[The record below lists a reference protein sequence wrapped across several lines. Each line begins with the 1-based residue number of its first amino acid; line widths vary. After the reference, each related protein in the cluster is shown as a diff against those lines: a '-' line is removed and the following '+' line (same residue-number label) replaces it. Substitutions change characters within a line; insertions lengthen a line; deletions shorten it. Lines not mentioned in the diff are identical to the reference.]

1 MGDAAGTPKGAVISV
16 AVHGVDRRIH
26 QVLERLPRILRSDRA
41 PSAVLREI
49 AGTSRDLCGADYA
62 FAALLDEDRGFSSLG
77 SSGLPA
83 ELDEILPNHP
93 TLLHARAAVLA
104 QEGVV
109 RLELRQPTLPTTR
122 GNQHS
127 DPGSPVRRSPVTF
140 GEILAVRLRSGVRT
154 IGIVVLA
161 NRPGAGPLA
170 PESEELLA
178 ELGRALGA
186 AMDNSLLLREVL
198 HARRWMRAATTLTQQ
213 LLGDEIDDP
222 LREVSER
229 AMDLANADYTALALI
244 QGDHLH
250 VQYVSGL
257 AGAEEI
263 RNRVTPLPDT
273 LEMATLRAG
282 DALVYTDLGEQAA
295 PYVGAFE
302 AEQLG
307 PALIIPLVGA
317 ESMTGLLLLGRFQE
331 STPFSHSELD
341 LASAFAAQASIA
353 LELEAARQ
361 VQEKFLLVEERDRIA
376 RDLHDHVVQR
386 LFATGLSLHSA
397 LPQLDDDMAQRVS
410 QAMYAI
416 DETIRQ
422 IRNTILTL
430 RSPGDEAASLTDM
443 ITDIANE
450 AERLLGYAPIVA
462 LDPGLRGVTG
472 PLADDMAAC
481 VREAMSNV
489 VRHASASQVII
500 KATVHLGELQLSVSD
515 DGVGIVSTRRS
526 GLGNL
531 AKRAQNHAGELQ
543 VDTAPGRGTTLT
555 WRVPVVAA

>member
-1 MGDAAGTPKGAVISV
+1 V

-26 QVLERLPRILRSDRA
+26 QVLERLPRILRSDRP

-49 AGTSRDLCGADYA
+49 AGASRDLCGADYA
-62 FAALLDEDRGFSSLG
+62 FAALLDEDRGFASLG

-93 TLLHARAAVLA
+93 TLLHAREVVLG

-109 RLELRQPTLPTTR
+109 RVALQLPSLPTTR
-122 GNQHS
+122 GNEHS
-127 DPGSPVRRSPVTF
+127 DPGSPVRRAPVTF
-140 GEILAVRLRSGVRT
+140 GEILAVRLRAGVRT
-154 IGIVVLA
+154 IGILVLA
-161 NRPGAGPLA
+161 NRPGAGPI
-170 PESEELLA
+170 PSDSEELLA
-178 ELGRALGA
+178 ELGHALGA
-186 AMDNSLLLREVL
+186 AMDNAVLLREVL

-229 AMDLANADYTALALI
+229 AMDLANADYTALALV

-250 VQYVSGL
+250 VHYVSGL
-257 AGAEEI
+257 AGVEEI
-263 RNRVTPLPDT
+263 RNRVLPLPDT
-273 LEMATLRAG
+273 REMSTLRNG
-282 DALVYTDLGEQAA
+282 DALVYTHLGEQAA
-295 PYVGAFE
+295 PYVQASE

-307 PALIIPLVGA
+307 PALIIPLVSA
-317 ESMTGLLLLGRFQE
+317 ESMTGLLLLGRFQD
-331 STPFSHSELD
+331 SSAFTHSELD

-386 LFATGLSLHSA
+386 LFATGLSLHST
-397 LPQLDDDMAQRVS
+397 LPQLDGELAQRIS

-430 RSPGDEAASLTDM
+430 KSPGDDSTSLTDM
-443 ITDIANE
+443 ITDIAAE
-450 AERLLGYAPIVA
+450 SERLLGYAPIVA

-472 PLADDMAAC
+472 PLAEDMAAC

>member
-1 MGDAAGTPKGAVISV
+1 VTPKGAVISV

-49 AGTSRDLCGADYA
+49 AGISRDLCGADYA
-62 FAALLDEDRGFSSLG
+62 FAALLDEDRGFAALG

-83 ELDEILPNHP
+83 ELDEILPTHP
-93 TLLHARAAVLA
+93 TLLHARAVVLG

-109 RLELRQPTLPTTR
+109 RLSLEPQSLPSTR
-122 GNQHS
+122 GNQLS
-127 DPGSPVRRSPVTF
+127 DPASRVRRAPVTF
-140 GEILAVRLRSGVRT
+140 GEILAVRLRAGVRT
-154 IGIVVLA
+154 IGIIVLA
-161 NRPGAGPLA
+161 NRPGAA
-170 PESEELLA
+170 PVAPDSEELLA

-186 AMDNSLLLREVL
+186 AMDNAVLLREVL

-222 LREVSER
+222 LREVSDR
-229 AMDLANADYTALALI
+229 AMDLANADYTVLALI
-244 QGDHLH
+244 QGGHLH
-250 VQYVSGL
+250 VQHVSGL
-257 AGAEEI
+257 AGVEDI
-263 RNRVTPLPDT
+263 RNRVVPLPET
-273 LEMATLRAG
+273 PEMETLRGG
-282 DALVYTDLGEQAA
+282 DALVYTDLGDQAA
-295 PYVGAFE
+295 PYFRAFD
-302 AEQLG
+302 ADQLG
-307 PALIIPLVGA
+307 PALIIPLIGA
-317 ESMTGLLLLGRFQE
+317 ESMTGLLLLGRFE
-331 STPFSHSELD
+331 DGAPFSHSELD

-397 LPQLDDDMAQRVS
+397 LPQLDEEMGQRVS

-430 RSPGDEAASLTDM
+430 KSPGDDSTSLTDM
-443 ITDIANE
+443 ITDIAAE
-450 AERLLGYAPIVA
+450 AERLLGYPPIVA

-472 PLADDMAAC
+472 PLAEDMAAC

-489 VRHASASQVII
+489 VRHASATQVII

-531 AKRAQNHAGELQ
+531 AKRARNHDGELQ

>member
-1 MGDAAGTPKGAVISV
+1 V

-26 QVLERLPRILRSDRA
+26 QVLERLPRILRSDR
-41 PSAVLREI
+41 PPTAVLREI
-49 AGTSRDLCGADYA
+49 AGASRDLCGADYA
-62 FAALLDEDRGFSSLG
+62 FAGLLDENLGFTSLG

-83 ELDEILPNHP
+83 ELDEILPTHP
-93 TLLHARAAVLA
+93 TLLHVREVVLA
-104 QEGVV
+104 QEGVA
-109 RLELRQPTLPTTR
+109 RIALQLPPLPATR
-122 GNQHS
+122 GNEHS
-127 DPGSPVRRSPVTF
+127 DPGSPVRRAPVTF
-140 GEILAVRLRSGVRT
+140 GEIVAVRLRAGVRT
-154 IGIVVLA
+154 IGILVLA
-161 NRPGAGPLA
+161 NRPGAGPVPA
-170 PESEELLA
+170 DSEELLA
-178 ELGRALGA
+178 ELGHALGA
-186 AMDNSLLLREVL
+186 AMDNASLLREVL

-229 AMDLANADYTALALI
+229 AMDLANADYTALVLV

-257 AGAEEI
+257 SGVEQI
-263 RNRVTPLPDT
+263 RNRVLPLPDT
-273 LEMATLRAG
+273 LEMETLRQG
-282 DALVYTDLGEQAA
+282 DALVYTDLGHQAA
-295 PYVGAFE
+295 PYVRAFE
-302 AEQLG
+302 TDQLG
-307 PALIIPLVGA
+307 PALVIPLIGA
-317 ESMTGLLLLGRFQE
+317 ESMTGLLLLGRNLE
-331 STPFSHSELD
+331 SPAFSHSELD
-341 LASAFAAQASIA
+341 LASAFAAQASVA

-386 LFATGLSLHSA
+386 LFATGLSLHSV
-397 LPQLDDDMAQRVS
+397 LPQLDGDLAQRIS

-430 RSPGDEAASLTDM
+430 KSPGDDAVSLTDM
-443 ITDIANE
+443 ITDIA
-450 AERLLGYAPIVA
+450 AESEPLLGYAPIVA

-472 PLADDMAAC
+472 PLAEDMAAC
-481 VREAMSNV
+481 VREALSNV

-531 AKRAQNHAGELQ
+531 AKRAHNHAGELE

>member
-1 MGDAAGTPKGAVISV
+1 MKGAVISV

-41 PSAVLREI
+41 PSAVLAEI
-49 AGTSRDLCGADYA
+49 AGTTRDLCGADYA
-62 FAALLDEDRGFSSLG
+62 FAALLDEHRGFTSLG

-83 ELDEILPNHP
+83 ELDEILPSHP

-109 RLELRQPTLPTTR
+109 RLELAPSTLPTTR
-122 GNQHS
+122 GNAHS
-127 DPGSPVRRSPVTF
+127 DTASSVRRAPVTF

-161 NRPGAGPLA
+161 NRPGASPLA
-170 PESEELLA
+170 PESEDLLA

-186 AMDNSLLLREVL
+186 ALDNSVLLREVL

-229 AMDLANADYTALALI
+229 AMDLANADYTALGLV
-244 QGDHLH
+244 QGEHLH

-257 AGAEEI
+257 AGADDI
-263 RNRVTPLPDT
+263 RNRLVPLPDT
-273 LEMATLRAG
+273 REMATLRHG
-282 DALVYTDLGEQAA
+282 DALVYTDLAEQAA
-295 PYVGAFE
+295 PYVRAIE

-317 ESMTGLLLLGRFQE
+317 ESMTGLLLLGRFPD
-331 STPFSHSELD
+331 SPPFTHSELD

-361 VQEKFLLVEERDRIA
+361 MQEKFLLVEERDRIA

-397 LPQLDDDMAQRVS
+397 LPQLEGDLEQRVS

-430 RSPGDEAASLTDM
+430 RSPTEDGTSLTDM
-443 ITDIANE
+443 ITDIAAE

-531 AKRAQNHAGELQ
+531 AKRARNHAGELQ